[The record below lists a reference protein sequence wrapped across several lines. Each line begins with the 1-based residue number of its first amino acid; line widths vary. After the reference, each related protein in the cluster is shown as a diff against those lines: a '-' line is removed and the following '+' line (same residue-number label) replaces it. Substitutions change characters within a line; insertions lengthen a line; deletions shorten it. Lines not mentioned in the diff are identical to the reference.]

1 MAKLKSPNK
10 ELSRK
15 GCLLLPFQVILALKM
30 VFERLM
36 NIFLTFSLRQTFY
49 RIAALNGSEIEN
61 INTLTTLNETYKI
74 ARRLNNASQ
83 ICQGEPSL
91 LKILETENKNNEKFN
106 STENLSNC
114 EKEDISLHLKF
125 HCCLK
130 V

>member
-1 MAKLKSPNK
+1 
-10 ELSRK
+10 
-15 GCLLLPFQVILALKM
+15 M
-30 VFERLM
+30 VFERFNEHLSHFQLKAD
-36 NIFLTFSLRQTFY
+36 FLSY
-49 RIAALNGSEIEN
+49 CSLNGSETEN
-61 INTLTTLNETYKI
+61 TNTLTTLNKTYKI

-83 ICQGEPSL
+83 TCQGNPGL
-91 LKILETENKNNEKFN
+91 LKILDTENKNNEKFN

>member
-1 MAKLKSPNK
+1 
-10 ELSRK
+10 
-15 GCLLLPFQVILALKM
+15 M

-49 RIAALNGSEIEN
+49 CIAALNGSEIEN
-61 INTLTTLNETYKI
+61 INTLTTLNKTYKI

-83 ICQGEPSL
+83 TCQGEPSL